1 MLLLVPAC
9 GQTGAQCPGIC
20 NRAPRSA
27 FLTANLRAPAQY
39 PSLPQHNCKGSES
52 PLLVAWLGE
61 VCVQVARASEGAAAT
76 HAWLLAAVFAG
87 LRHAREVV
95 SEAGAK
101 NLHDQFL

>member
-1 MLLLVPAC
+1 MPAC
-9 GQTGAQCPGIC
+9 VQTGVQCSGIC

-27 FLTANLRAPAQY
+27 FLVANLRAPAQY
-39 PSLPQHNCKGSES
+39 PGLSQHNCKGSES
-52 PLLVAWLGE
+52 PPLVAWLGE

-95 SEAGAK
+95 WEAGAK
-101 NLHDQFL
+101 NLHDHFFMT